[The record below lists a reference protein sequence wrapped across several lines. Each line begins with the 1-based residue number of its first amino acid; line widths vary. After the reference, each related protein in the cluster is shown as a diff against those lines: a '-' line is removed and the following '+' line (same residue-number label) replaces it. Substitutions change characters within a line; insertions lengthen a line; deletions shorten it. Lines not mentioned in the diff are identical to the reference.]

1 MKKHYRLPL
10 MLLVLLLA
18 CGLFSLTCFA
28 ASKPKNQLV
37 EEDSQTLY
45 YDAKGN
51 PVTNRFITLKS
62 KTYFFDKKGYMKKD
76 TVFTYRKNT
85 YYADAS
91 GVIAKNTFVKFEDGT
106 KFFFDKDGKR
116 VTGWVDYHSH
126 TYYCP
131 VSGNV
136 FRDCWKKIG
145 SYYYYFRH
153 NGYIAKNSWVD
164 DYYVN
169 SKGHRVGALTF
180 EETSSKRKVI
190 SMQNIRQNPELPTG
204 CESVA
209 LTMVLKYYHYPVS
222 KTTIASSYLP
232 RSSSSNF
239 VTAFLGNPFSYAGYG
254 IYSPGLTITANKY
267 LTARKSARRA
277 HDLTGCSLSDLY
289 RYIDAN
295 TPVIVWNS
303 MYMRNPHAILSYR
316 YASKTWYFY
325 SGEHCVVL
333 CGYDKKKNK
342 VLINDPLSGL
352 VWRNADAFE
361 RIYNKL
367 GKMAV
372 VLTKE

>member
-1 MKKHYRLPL
+1 MKKHFRLPL
-10 MLLVLLLA
+10 MFLVLLLA
-18 CGLFSLTCFA
+18 CSFLSLTCLA
-28 ASKPKNQLV
+28 ASPPKNQLV
-37 EEDSQTLY
+37 KEDSYTMY

-51 PVTNRFITLKS
+51 PVKNRFITLKS
-62 KTYFFDKKGYMKKD
+62 KTYYFDKKGHMKQD
-76 TVFTYRKNT
+76 TLFTYRNNT

-91 GVIAKNTFVKFEDGT
+91 GVIAKYQFVRFEDGT

-126 TYYCP
+126 TFYCP
-131 VSGNV
+131 ESGKV

-164 DYYVN
+164 GYYIN
-169 SKGHRVGALTF
+169 SKGHRVGTF
-180 EETSSKRKVI
+180 QAEESSAKKKVI

-222 KTTIASSYLP
+222 KTTIASSYMP
-232 RSSSSNF
+232 RSSSNF
-239 VTAFLGNPFSYAGYG
+239 VTAFMGNPFSYAGCG
-254 IYSPGLTITANKY
+254 IYAPGLTLTANKY
-267 LTARKSARRA
+267 LTARKSSRKA
-277 HDLTGCSLSDLY
+277 HDITGAPLSNLY
-289 RYIDAN
+289 PYIDAD

-303 MYMRNPHAILSYR
+303 MYMRTPHAIYSY
-316 YASKTWYFY
+316 YYDHKTWYFY

-352 VWRNADAFE
+352 VWRDADAFE